1 MTLNKKHDILLV
13 YTETLEETMNTEL
26 ETYFNNYNELFNHE
40 GFKQL
45 LQELST
51 NATQLADIQT
61 VKDQED
67 LYFRK
72 GQVAAFAT
80 VINLQGTIE
89 AAREQAEAETEE
101 PVDV

>member
-1 MTLNKKHDILLV
+1 MSP
-13 YTETLEETMNTEL
+13 EL
-26 ETYFNNYNELFNHE
+26 ETYFNNYNQLFNHE

-45 LQELST
+45 VSELSN
-51 NATQLADIQT
+51 NAQQLADIQT
-61 VKDQED
+61 VKDLED
-67 LYFRK
+67 LHFRK

-89 AAREQAEAETEE
+89 AAREQAEAEEQE

>member
-1 MTLNKKHDILLV
+1 
-13 YTETLEETMNTEL
+13 MNTEL
-26 ETYFNNYNELFNHE
+26 ETYFDNYADLFNSE

-45 LQELST
+45 VSELSN

-67 LYFRK
+67 LFFRK

-80 VINLQGTIE
+80 VINLQATIE
-89 AAREQAEAETEE
+89 AARDQAIAEEEE
-101 PVDV
+101 PVNV